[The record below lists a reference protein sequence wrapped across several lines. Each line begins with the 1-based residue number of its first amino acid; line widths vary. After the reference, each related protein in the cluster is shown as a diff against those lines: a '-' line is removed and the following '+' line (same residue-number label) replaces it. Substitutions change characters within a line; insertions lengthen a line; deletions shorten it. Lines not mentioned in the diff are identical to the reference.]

1 MVDVVVRCMSE
12 WTWWMD
18 GWMDMDVHVHNNNYR
33 KSMEI
38 RG

>member
-1 MVDVVVRCMSE
+1 MSGLGG
-12 WTWWMD
+12 WMD
-18 GWMDMDVHVHNNNYR
+18 GWMDMDVHVHNKNYR